1 MDACY
6 YRSVVANAPAYG
18 LRPEGGRAS
27 PLQQTVHR
35 SAAVLAF
42 ALAVAAA
49 GVLRSAAAQSAPA
62 AVETVLDIP
71 PIPGEVARALTF
83 GFRSLLADF
92 TLLQAIQLLPLRHGD
107 MPPEVAAPIDRQLY
121 RLLEYSVEVDPKFAG
136 AYRFAAAAL
145 PHETLD
151 GKVYGVLHALRILE
165 KGLRERPDEWQMGFL
180 LGFLQSYYLHDF
192 VAAAR
197 SFAASASL
205 PRTPSW
211 VGLLATR
218 LAAQGGELQIATS
231 LAEAMLVHANEEGTR
246 KEWRERVDA
255 LHMERDLRAIEEA
268 AQRYRE
274 ARGVQARSVQA
285 LVAAGLLPAMPEE
298 PHGGR
303 YVLEGDG
310 TARSTAAE
318 RLHAYGL
325 DMRFEIH

>member
-1 MDACY
+1 MAPM
-6 YRSVVANAPAYG
+6 APAV
-18 LRPEGGRAS
+18 R
-27 PLQQTVHR
+27 R
-35 SAAVLAF
+35 SAPVLAF
-42 ALAVAAA
+42 ALAVVAA
-49 GVLRSAAAQSAPA
+49 GVLRNSAAESAPA
-62 AVETVLDIP
+62 PIETVLDIP
-71 PIPGEVARALTF
+71 AIPGEVARALTF

-92 TLLQAIQLLPLRHGD
+92 TLLQAIQLLPTRHGD
-107 MPPEVAAPIDRQLY
+107 MAPEVAAPIDRRLY

-145 PHETLD
+145 PHETMD

-192 VAAAR
+192 AAAAR
-197 SFAASASL
+197 SFAAAANL
-205 PRTPSW
+205 PRAPSW
-211 VGLLATR
+211 IGLLATR

-246 KEWRERVDA
+246 REWQERVDA
-255 LHMERDLRAIEEA
+255 LHMERDIRDIEEA

-274 ARGVQARSVQA
+274 ARGVPARSVQA
-285 LVAAGLLPAMPEE
+285 LVAAGFLPEVPQE

-310 TARSTAAE
+310 TVRSSAAE

-325 DMRFEIH
+325 DTRFEIH

>member
-1 MDACY
+1 VLERGWPEGAIPALFSWPRMDPCY
-6 YRSVVANAPAYG
+6 YGPVAIAV
-18 LRPEGGRAS
+18 R
-27 PLQQTVHR
+27 R

-49 GVLRSAAAQSAPA
+49 GLLRSAAAQSAPE
-62 AVETVLDIP
+62 AVESALDIP
-71 PIPGEVARALTF
+71 PIPGDVARGLTF

-92 TLLQAIQLLPLRHGD
+92 TLLQAIQVLPSRHGD
-107 MPPEVAAPIDRQLY
+107 MPAEVAGPIDRRLY

-136 AYRFAAAAL
+136 AYRFSAAAL
-145 PHETLD
+145 PHELD

-165 KGLRERPDEWQMGFL
+165 KGVRERPDEWQMGFL
-180 LGFLQSYYLHDF
+180 LGFLQSYYLRDF
-192 VAAAR
+192 PAAAR
-197 SFAASASL
+197 SFAAAASVAGA
-205 PRTPSW
+205 PSW
-211 VGLLATR
+211 VALLATR

-246 KEWRERVDA
+246 REWRERVDA

-274 ARGVQARSVQA
+274 AVGAPARSVQA
-285 LVAAGLLPAMPEE
+285 LVRAGFLAAVPEE

-310 TARSTAAE
+310 TVRSTAAE
-318 RLHAYGL
+318 RLRAYGL
-325 DMRFEIH
+325 DMRFEVH